1 MILAD
6 KIIKLRKQNGWS
18 QEELANQLG
27 VSRQSVSKWEGAQ
40 SVPDLNKVLKLG
52 EIFHVSTDYLL
63 KDEIEEITEQNSV
76 DESEKPVDDGETVSM
91 TIGEVTEFFAKT
103 NKTSIIKALSFGLM
117 IFSPTW
123 VSLSVFFD
131 ELFGE
136 NPNMVL
142 TGLMMTITT
151 ICVGIFLMFF
161 YYFIDKKYNF
171 LRTQN
176 IELEYGGAGVA
187 ENQRDKN
194 TAKYKTI
201 KLIGIILLVLGFA
214 ITVIFA
220 FLALINIRS
229 AENESIT
236 EMIVEILM
244 FPLFGLG
251 VFFLVFANTRMDNID
266 KILEENKFT
275 RLNKQR
281 FAPLRIFGSVFIGIS
296 VVIIAI
302 VCLLSPQLLFALL
315 VIDIILYFVITAIFK
330 DYLLLLTKM

>member
-27 VSRQSVSKWEGAQ
+27 VSRQSVSKWEGTQ
-40 SVPDLNKVLKLG
+40 SVPDLNKILKLG

-76 DESEKPVDDGETVSM
+76 DESDKPADDGETVSM

-117 IFSPTW
+117 VFSPTW
-123 VSLSVFFD
+123 VSLSVLFD

-161 YYFIDKKYNF
+161 YYFMDKKYNF
-171 LRTQN
+171 LNTRN
-176 IELEYGGAGVA
+176 IELEYGGSGVA
-187 ENQRDKN
+187 EKQRDKN

-201 KLIGIILLVLGFA
+201 QLIGIILLVLGFA

-229 AENESIT
+229 AQNESIT
-236 EMIVEILM
+236 AMIFELLM

-281 FAPLRIFGSVFIGIS
+281 FAPLRVFGFVFIGIS
-296 VVIIAI
+296 VVIIAL
-302 VCLLSPQLLFALL
+302 VCLVSPQLLFVLL
-315 VIDIILYFVITAIFK
+315 VIDVILYFVITAVYK
-330 DYLLLLTKM
+330 DYLLNKKK